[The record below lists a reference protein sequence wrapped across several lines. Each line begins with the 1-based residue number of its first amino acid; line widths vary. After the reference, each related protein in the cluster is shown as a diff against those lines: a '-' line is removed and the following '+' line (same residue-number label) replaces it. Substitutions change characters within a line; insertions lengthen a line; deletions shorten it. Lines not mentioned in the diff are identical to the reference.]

1 MRTHVMLLC
10 IPAVGLLAGCTP
22 PPDATLEAN
31 KELFRQYVEAYNNM
45 DVDRLDELMTADFAR
60 HSDAAT
66 EVNSLEEFKADLR
79 QAAEAFPDAHMEMH
93 LLVAEGD
100 KVAAYGTWTGTQE
113 SAWGPFPA
121 TGKQAELKFFYL
133 FRIEEG
139 KLAEMWTEW
148 DNIGFLTQL
157 GHFPPPEGT

>member
-1 MRTHVMLLC
+1 MRTHAMLLC
-10 IPAVGLLAGCTP
+10 ASALTLLAGCTP

-31 KELFRQYVEAYNNM
+31 KELFRQYVEAYNSK
-45 DVDRLDELMTADFAR
+45 DLDRLDELMTPDFAR

-79 QAAEAFPDAHMEMH
+79 QAAEAFPDAHMEFQ

-113 SAWGPFPA
+113 AAWGPFPG
-121 TGKQAELKFFYL
+121 TGKRAELKFFYL
-133 FRIEEG
+133 FRVEDS

-148 DNIGFLTQL
+148 DNVGFLTQL

>member
-1 MRTHVMLLC
+1 MLLC
-10 IPAVGLLAGCTP
+10 ASALTLLAGCTP

-31 KELFRQYVEAYNNM
+31 KELFRQYVEAYNSK
-45 DVDRLDELMTADFAR
+45 DLDRLDELMAPDFAR

-79 QAAEAFPDAHMEMH
+79 QAAEAFPDAHMEFQ

-113 SAWGPFPA
+113 AAWGTFPG
-121 TGKQAELKFFYL
+121 TGKRAELKFFYL
-133 FRIEEG
+133 FRVEDS

-148 DNIGFLTQL
+148 DNVGFLTQL